1 MNKTIAS
8 VLGTTIGTFAM
19 QPDSGIFVNNLYTTI
34 PNTSVNTTF
43 TTYGTTTGTYKIG
56 TFVGTF
62 TDNSSVP
69 HTLNGTFRLKNP

>member
-1 MNKTIAS
+1 MKSLTLLIEKIQS
-8 VLGTTIGTFAM
+8 EFTFE